1 MVATAW
7 ARDGAMSLKRVLTNG
22 LKLLVLIP
30 LVAAT
35 LVIFG
40 ITVGVQRLFQSKRKD
55 EDHGE

>member
-1 MVATAW
+1 MAATAW
-7 ARDGAMSLKRVLTNG
+7 ARDGAMSFKRVLTNG

>member
-1 MVATAW
+1 
-7 ARDGAMSLKRVLTNG
+7 MSFKRTLTNG

-30 LVAAT
+30 LVVAT